1 MLALGKTGQPQFTDL
16 FTGPATPGAQV
27 FKVFTVDERG
37 WDLFEAVKRTD
48 LEGMVPKRK
57 SDPYASG
64 TVWLKIKN
72 PRYTQA
78 PGRGDLFNR
87 PRQRIAPSSLDDS
100 CTGL

>member
-72 PRYTQA
+72 PRYTQGTWA
-78 PGRGDLFNR
+78 RR
-87 PRQRIAPSSLDDS
+87 SVQPSATEDS
-100 CTGL
+100 AKFS